1 MEKNQI
7 IFAKLLWILVFFV
20 FFIGSLV
27 AAAQESSQNEDLVS
41 EDEMIYK
48 KILLLDLYNISGE
61 EDYDYLSQTIAD
73 IIHTKMD
80 LSAQFDLVDRDSH
93 RHYWSSFAPE
103 QLYNAVKAAEIGS
116 ALSTDSIIIGKYLV
130 SGDTIVLFI
139 QAIDVETGRVQASY
153 SGQGPANDIELFDTL
168 DMQAQKIS
176 DKLQEILPP
185 IPARE
190 VRQIVEREEI
200 IYEDRIIYN
209 EGEVAIPSLQEA
221 MNIGEVEYENEFLP
235 SDKNPYEYLEDQKPN
250 LWLTSIFSL
259 PPFGAFG
266 IPHYIWGDYIWG
278 SIFLSST
285 IAGGLIM
292 FSPFMAGAD
301 IDKETWAP
309 LTILGG
315 ASIIGMNIIWSM
327 ILGFIVPFDMID
339 EIEVNKK
346 RTQVYLE
353 ANPEEREQWPDMEE
367 PQIDIGLQG
376 LWFSPVCFNAN
387 DIGFYGGLTLRY

>member
-1 MEKNQI
+1 MEKKQI
-7 IFAKLLWILVFFV
+7 VFPKLLWIL
-20 FFIGSLV
+20 FFIIFLNGSLV
-27 AAAQESSQNEDLVS
+27 ATGQEASHNEAIISD
-41 EDEMIYK
+41 EEMIYK

-80 LSAQFDLVDRDSH
+80 LSEQFDLIDRDSH
-93 RHYWSSFAPE
+93 RHYWTSFTPE
-103 QLYNAVKAAEIGS
+103 QLYNSVTAVEIGKT
-116 ALSTDSIIIGKYLV
+116 LSTDSIIIGKYLV
-130 SGDTIVLFI
+130 SGETIILFI
-139 QAIDVETGRVQASY
+139 QAIDVKTGRVQASY
-153 SGQGPANDIELFDTL
+153 TGQGPSNDIELFETL
-168 DMQAQKIS
+168 DIQAQKIS
-176 DKLQEILPP
+176 NKLQEVLPP

-190 VRQIVEREEI
+190 VSQIVEREEI
-200 IYEDRIIYN
+200 IYEDRIIYH
-209 EGEVAIPSLQEA
+209 EGEVAIASLQEA
-221 MNIGEVEYENEFLP
+221 MGLSEEEYKNEFLP

-266 IPHYIWGDYIWG
+266 IPHYIWGDYVWG

-301 IDKETWAP
+301 INEETWAP

-315 ASIIGMNIIWSM
+315 ASIIGMNILWSM

-339 EIEVNKK
+339 ETEVNKK

-353 ANPEEREQWPDMEE
+353 ANPQEREQWPNMEE

-376 LWFSPVCFNAN
+376 LWISPVCFNPN
-387 DIGFYGGLTLRY
+387 DIGFYGGFTLRY